1 MYFYFFNH
9 VVCRPEVHLNFDD
22 DLLEDV
28 SGNHLPVM
36 MENVTPYRGAAYFNG
51 QSKIL
56 INRFSNTDFR
66 GNLVIKMR
74 YKEDLRGAS
83 ANSLQALVTNG
94 ECGEDPSVIVAKM
107 PGYVLLGAKTSV
119 TKSFA
124 LPVVVSLSY
133 IVASFRSK
141 FNLACI
147 LVSKHDKEYVG
158 LDARKPVFRSLG
170 TTKTHTSL
178 RILAD

>member
-1 MYFYFFNH
+1 M
-9 VVCRPEVHLNFDD
+9 CRPEVHLNFDD

-28 SGNHLPVM
+28 SGNHLPVI

-56 INRFSNTDFR
+56 INRFSNTDFH

-74 YKEDLRGAS
+74 YKEDLRDAS

-124 LPVVVSLSY
+124 LPVVVSL
-133 IVASFRSK
+133 
-141 FNLACI
+141 
-147 LVSKHDKEYVG
+147 
-158 LDARKPVFRSLG
+158 
-170 TTKTHTSL
+170 
-178 RILAD
+178 